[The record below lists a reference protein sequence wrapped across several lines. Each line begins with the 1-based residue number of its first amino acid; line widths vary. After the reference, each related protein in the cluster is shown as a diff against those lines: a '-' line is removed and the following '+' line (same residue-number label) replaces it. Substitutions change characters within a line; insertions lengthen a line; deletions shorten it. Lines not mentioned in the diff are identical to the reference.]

1 VGNSILQTVFV
12 SRRRNE
18 RNTQLARV
26 VQLVAEQEFARAA
39 QLLAPDRRNAYPEAV
54 TALLD
59 TIRDLCVSGADHARL
74 ASELA
79 ATATGHERAAQDIRQ
94 RILGLL
100 KAQPGSQ
107 ATERSDPAAET
118 AETAEAAAAAAA
130 DTVEVTAAV
139 LGPFEVRIRGKRVSG
154 WGGQKNRTLFQ
165 YLLLHPERPVHREV
179 LMELLWPGYSYTSAR
194 NNLNVCIYGVRQALR
209 VGSPAHRFILYRD
222 SCYILDPDVTWRVDR
237 SRFVSLV
244 NAAREAS
251 AQETRRAIDLYLDA
265 SRLYRGPLFEDD
277 LNCDWFAS
285 ERRMLHELYL
295 QSLGELGDLY
305 LAARDFG
312 AATETA
318 RRVLD
323 EDVCRES
330 AHRLLMRCYSLQSQ
344 RSLVARQFQQCID
357 ALQREFSLSPTDE
370 TVSLFHALTAN

>member
-1 VGNSILQTVFV
+1 VGNSILQAIFV
-12 SRRRNE
+12 SRRRDE
-18 RNTQLARV
+18 RDMRLARV

-39 QLLAPDRRNAYPEAV
+39 QLLAPDRRNAYPEGL

-59 TIRDLCVSGADHARL
+59 DVRALCVSGADHARL

-94 RILGLL
+94 RILILL
-100 KAQPGSQ
+100 RAQPGSQ
-107 ATERSDPAAET
+107 ATEGSAPA
-118 AETAEAAAAAAA
+118 
-130 DTVEVTAAV
+130 VEVVEVMAAV
-139 LGPFEVRIRGKRVSG
+139 LGPFEVRVCGKRVSG

-179 LMELLWPGYSYTSAR
+179 LMELLWPGHSYASAR
-194 NNLNVCIYGVRQALR
+194 NNLNVCIHGVRQALR
-209 VGSPAHRFILYRD
+209 AGSPAHRFILYRD
-222 SCYILDPDVTWRVDR
+222 SCYILDPDVTWQVDR
-237 SRFVSLV
+237 GEFVSLI
-244 NAAREAS
+244 NAARDASVREA
-251 AQETRRAIDLYLDA
+251 RRAIDLYLEA

-295 QSLGELGDLY
+295 QSLGNLGDLY
-305 LAARDFG
+305 LAERDFG

-330 AHRLLMRCYSLQSQ
+330 AHRLLMRCYSLQNQ
-344 RSLVARQFQQCID
+344 RSLVARQFQQCIE